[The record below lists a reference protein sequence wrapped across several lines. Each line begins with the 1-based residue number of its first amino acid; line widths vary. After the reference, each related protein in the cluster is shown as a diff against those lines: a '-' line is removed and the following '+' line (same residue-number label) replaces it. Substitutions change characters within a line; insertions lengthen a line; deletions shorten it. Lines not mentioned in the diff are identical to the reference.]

1 MVARARRAL
10 RLSAIDH
17 SLRYA
22 RAVRDRAQAA
32 ARSDAVC
39 REIPLPGLAGA
50 AGQIAVPIVM
60 RSRLIGVLAVES
72 TEPLAFMSREDT
84 ILTIVAT
91 QLAAGIDHLSRDTEE
106 SSAIATAKPNPIR
119 EAGKPTHGRTFCFYH
134 EDDCI
139 FVDGEYLIRNVPGR
153 ILWRLLTRR
162 RDEGRSEFT
171 NRELRMDSWLG
182 LPEIKDNL
190 ESRLI
195 LLRKRMEQ
203 KCPEVRLVSRGRGR
217 FALEMD
223 VAITLVEKET

>member
-1 MVARARRAL
+1 
-10 RLSAIDH
+10 
-17 SLRYA
+17 
-22 RAVRDRAQAA
+22 
-32 ARSDAVC
+32 
-39 REIPLPGLAGA
+39 
-50 AGQIAVPIVM
+50 
-60 RSRLIGVLAVES
+60 
-72 TEPLAFMSREDT
+72 
-84 ILTIVAT
+84 
-91 QLAAGIDHLSRDTEE
+91 
-106 SSAIATAKPNPIR
+106 
-119 EAGKPTHGRTFCFYH
+119 
-134 EDDCI
+134 
-139 FVDGEYLIRNVPGR
+139 VDGDYLIRNVPGR
-153 ILWRLLTRR
+153 ILWRLLTRQ